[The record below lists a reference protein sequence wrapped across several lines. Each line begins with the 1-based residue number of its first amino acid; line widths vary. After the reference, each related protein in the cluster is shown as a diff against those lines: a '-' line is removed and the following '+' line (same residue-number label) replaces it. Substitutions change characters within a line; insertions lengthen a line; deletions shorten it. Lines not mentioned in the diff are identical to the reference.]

1 MGKLMDRLQEQL
13 KNPETK
19 KDAEDC
25 IKIYNWIKDTDPE
38 GRVWESRWKPMA
50 NVVRWEGTPPNSK
63 PIYKPSITGY
73 TLLRGIKCGGCRKCS
88 CNLQI
93 I

>member
-1 MGKLMDRLQEQL
+1 MGKLMDRLQKQL

-25 IKIYNWIKDTDPE
+25 IKIYNWIKDTDKD
-38 GRVWESRWKPMA
+38 GKVWSSRWEPLVDVKFKEFLSDE
-50 NVVRWEGTPPNSK
+50 RT
-63 PIYKPSITGY
+63 YKPNITGY
-73 TLLRGIKCGGCRKCS
+73 TLLRGIECGGCRKCN